1 VPNGAAGLYLL
12 GRINQLSNRHIAAI
26 AYYNSTLQ
34 LDPMMWA
41 AFEELCALGGE
52 HEAQQYLA
60 AAGGTA
66 GGTASSTAGAAPGEI
81 AAAAA
86 AGMFP
91 GFAAVPG
98 TGGAAAAAGGRPPG
112 SPSAGGT
119 PGSPSSSGFQPVAT
133 PSMAHQQQQH
143 YGGAGA
149 PGSPS
154 GAGPMSTAATKTG
167 LGGMFSWMDSGNPR
181 GTAGGSAAQVC
192 E

>member
-1 VPNGAAGLYLL
+1 MPNGAAGFYLL

-26 AYYNSTLQ
+26 AYYNSALQ

-66 GGTASSTAGAAPGEI
+66 GTAGSTAGAAPGGI
-81 AAAAA
+81 AVAAA

-98 TGGAAAAAGGRPPG
+98 TSGAAAAAGGRPPG

-143 YGGAGA
+143 YGGA

-181 GTAGGSAAQVC
+181 GAAGGSAAQVS